1 MSTGPLPRGHIR
13 LRGVSRRFR
22 IVHDRSSTLK
32 ETLVR
37 RSRVSYSELWALRD
51 VDLDIHPGEAVA
63 FVGRNGAGKSTM
75 LKVIAGILP
84 PHGGTVETSGSV
96 AAMLELGS
104 GFHPDFTG
112 RENVYMNG
120 AIHGLRTRDVTARL
134 PAIIEFAELA
144 DFIDMPVRT
153 YSSGMQMRLSFAVA
167 AHVNPDILLL
177 DEVLTVGDAAFQ
189 EKCMGSIYSFLDHG
203 GTLAFVSHSADAV
216 TKVCNRAV
224 LVDGGRVLRDG
235 PPSEVL
241 EAYEAYVAE
250 GASLGADLDTHG
262 RASEQAPHGTELPSA
277 EVLGLSITSPD
288 DPATR
293 SALPPGAT
301 VTVMARIRNNVRTPA
316 FDVEIVVTNSLQET
330 VLLLRAREGGVVIPA
345 ERGEYEVS
353 TSFQLPVQES
363 ALNVS
368 AIIRDRATEAPID
381 QWQGVV
387 PLQMKREWPG
397 GGTVATPASWRVEEF
412 RGQGLS

>member
-1 MSTGPLPRGHIR
+1 MSTGALPRGHIR
-13 LRGVSRRFR
+13 LRGVSRRFK
-22 IVHDRSSTLK
+22 IVHDRSATLK
-32 ETLVR
+32 ETLIR
-37 RSRVSYSELWALRD
+37 RSRVEYSELWALRD

-84 PHGGTVETSGSV
+84 PHAGTVETSGSV

-120 AIHGLRTRDVTARL
+120 AIHGLRTRDVSARL
-134 PAIIEFAELA
+134 PAIIDFAELA
-144 DFIDMPVRT
+144 EFIDMPVRT

-189 EKCMGSIYSFLDHG
+189 EKCMDSIYSFLHHG

-216 TKVCNRAV
+216 SKVCNRAI
-224 LVDGGRVLRDG
+224 LIDGGRILHDG
-235 PPSEVL
+235 PPDEVL
-241 EAYEAYVAE
+241 EAYESYVAE
-250 GASLGADLDTHG
+250 GAGLGADLREAG
-262 RASEQAPHGTELPSA
+262 GLGSPAQGAQALPSA
-277 EVLGLSITSPD
+277 QVTDLSITSPA
-288 DPATR
+288 DPAER
-293 SALPPGAT
+293 AALKPGSEVEVVAH
-301 VTVMARIRNNVRTPA
+301 IRNNTKTPA
-316 FDVEIVVTNSLQET
+316 CDVEVLITNSHQET
-330 VLLLRAREGGVVIPA
+330 VLLLRAYDSGVSVPSNP
-345 ERGEYEVS
+345 GEYKV
-353 TSFQLPVQES
+353 TARFRLPVQES

-387 PLQMKREWPG
+387 PLQMKRTWPG
-397 GGTVATPASWRVEEF
+397 EGVVASPSTWTVA
-412 RGQGLS
+412 

>member
-1 MSTGPLPRGHIR
+1 MSAGVLPRGHIR

-22 IVHDRSSTLK
+22 IVHERNSTLK

-37 RSRVSYSELWALRD
+37 RSRLAYTELWALRD

-63 FVGRNGAGKSTM
+63 FVGRNGAGKSTL

-84 PHGGTVETSGSV
+84 PQSGRVETAGSV

-120 AIHGLRTRDVTARL
+120 AIHGLGTRDITARL
-134 PAIIEFAELA
+134 PAIVDFAELA

-167 AHVNPDILLL
+167 AHVHPDILLL

-189 EKCMGSIYSFLDHG
+189 EKCMETIFSFLDHG

-216 TKVCNRAV
+216 SKVCNRAI
-224 LVDGGRVLRDG
+224 LIDGGRVLADG
-235 PPSEVL
+235 PPDTVL
-241 EAYEAYVAE
+241 LEYEDLLRQ
-250 GASLGADLDTHG
+250 GSGLGADTIDLG
-262 RASEQAPHGTELPSA
+262 ASVPAK
-277 EVLGLSITSPD
+277 D
-288 DPATR
+288 DPAEVPTAELLSVTIALPAEPELQ
-293 SALPPGAT
+293 SALPPGSD
-301 VTVMARIRNNVRTPA
+301 VTVEVRVRNNVRVPPH
-316 FDVEIVVTNSLQET
+316 DLEVNITNAVQET
-330 VLLLRAREGGVVIPA
+330 VLGLRAIDGGVGMPQA
-345 ERGEYEVS
+345 PGEYTVAV
-353 TSFQLPVQES
+353 TFTLPVQ
-363 ALNVS
+363 AGPLNVN
-368 AIIRDRATEAPID
+368 AVLRDVATEAPID

-387 PLQMKREWPG
+387 PLQMQRTWPG
-397 GGTVATPASWRVEEF
+397 LGVVATPSAWSLAV
-412 RGQGLS
+412 GPS

>member
-1 MSTGPLPRGHIR
+1 MSTGELLRGHIR

-22 IVHDRSSTLK
+22 IVHDRSATLK
-32 ETLVR
+32 ETLIR
-37 RSRVSYSELWALRD
+37 RSRVEYSELWALRD
-51 VDLDIHPGEAVA
+51 VDLDIHPGDAVA
-63 FVGRNGAGKSTM
+63 FIGRNGAGKSTL

-84 PHGGTVETSGSV
+84 PQAGTVETAGSV

-120 AIHGLRTRDVTARL
+120 AIHGLRTRDVAARL
-134 PAIIEFAELA
+134 PAIIDFAELA

-189 EKCMGSIYSFLDHG
+189 EKCMRSIYSFLDHG

-216 TKVCNRAV
+216 SKVCNRAI
-224 LVDGGRVLRDG
+224 LIDGGCVLLDG
-235 PPSEVL
+235 APDEVL
-241 EAYEAYVAE
+241 STYEDYVAE
-250 GASLGADLDTHG
+250 GAGLGADLHMSRPLSATD
-262 RASEQAPHGTELPSA
+262 AAPATLPSA
-277 EVLGLSITSPD
+277 QVLDLVVVQPD
-288 DPATR
+288 DPALQ
-293 SALPPGAT
+293 SALPPGAQ
-301 VTVMARIRNNVRTPA
+301 VSVRARIRNNTRAPGC
-316 FDVEIVVTNSLQET
+316 DVEVVVTNALQET
-330 VLLLRAREGGVVIPA
+330 VLLLRAHESGVTVPSSP
-345 ERGEYEVS
+345 GEYDVCA
-353 TSFQLPVQES
+353 TFQLPVQES

-368 AIIRDRATEAPID
+368 AVIRDRTTEAPVD
-381 QWQGVV
+381 QWNGVV

-397 GGTVATPASWRVEEF
+397 AGVVASPASWAVTTT
-412 RGQGLS
+412 